1 MHELVWGFLI
11 ALALYFGGMSGG
23 SFCLAVVAS
32 RKSGNAWRACAYGA
46 AVLTPIA
53 LFLAVL
59 LLVLDLGQK
68 LRFWMALN
76 TMNISSPMSLG
87 VWMLVM
93 FGLVSLFFAFSQ
105 VPRLPR
111 IPWVKRFRRVIE
123 RDFMGLLR
131 ITGIPLAMGVC
142 LYTGILLS
150 ATAVP
155 LWRSLFLPFLFLL
168 SGLATGFADGIVSA
182 EILARDSDGL
192 RQPIE
197 FVRHSYRLL
206 LVLYLLTLLLFCLSP
221 LFTKDT
227 RAAGYALIGGW
238 SGLIWW
244 VGVVGVGIV
253 VPLVLVFK
261 KGVFSKQIFSRVS
274 VCVTIGGLLMRI
286 LILFAGQKAL

>member
-1 MHELVWGFLI
+1 MLRHGYQVKKGIKVEDVLKL
-11 ALALYFGGMSGG
+11 SDEN
-23 SFCLAVVAS
+23 AV
-32 RKSGNAWRACAYGA
+32 KSAIEEIR
-46 AVLTPIA
+46 
-53 LFLAVL
+53 L
-59 LLVLDLGQK
+59 LLQNDGGDVE
-68 LRFWMALN
+68 F
-76 TMNISSPMSLG
+76 
-87 VWMLVM
+87 V
-93 FGLVSLFFAFSQ
+93 
-105 VPRLPR
+105 
-111 IPWVKRFRRVIE
+111 
-123 RDFMGLLR
+123 
-131 ITGIPLAMGVC
+131 
-142 LYTGILLS
+142 
-150 ATAVP
+150 
-155 LWRSLFLPFLFLL
+155 
-168 SGLATGFADGIVSA
+168 GFADGIVSA
-182 EILARDSDGL
+182 KILTRDSDGL